1 MRSPISTQHMK
12 LFTLLSAVIFVTALQ
27 AQTEVT
33 IPTGPG
39 NTTQAYYSL
48 ANDVQGTVALGDWD
62 LAFEISGF
70 TSTVQV
76 NTMKGLTAFE
86 TPEGIADWTAV
97 NAPDEMNWISLN
109 NSETYWSAGALSNG
123 NNLSEPDGFNVGWG
137 TYNLITH
144 TIAGTKVYVIGFPD
158 ATFRKLRINSLA
170 GGAYSFTHAALDGT
184 DEQTVSLMKAVHAGK
199 NFGYYSF
206 VGGVL
211 DLEPPTA
218 SWDLLFTK
226 YTAIIPA
233 PAPTAYGVAGVLQNK
248 GVDALQVDG
257 VDPASADWNSGP
269 LDSAM
274 NVIGYDWKSFNMETS
289 MYEYPTDRTYFVQDR
304 AGNIWKL
311 IFTAYGGSSN
321 GNMTFTQDMVS
332 AVGVEENYGTR
343 DLVVYPNPTNTGSIS
358 IILDRTVRNGQLSI
372 LDLTGKLVS
381 TANVTGGMGLV
392 AWPVDVSGL
401 SDGTYVMKLDAEGSA
416 FTTRFVVG
424 L

>member
-1 MRSPISTQHMK
+1 MK

>member
-1 MRSPISTQHMK
+1 MK

-86 TPEGIADWTAV
+86 TPEGIADWNAV

-311 IFTAYGGSSN
+311 IFTAYGGGSN

>member
-1 MRSPISTQHMK
+1 MK

-343 DLVVYPNPTNTGSIS
+343 DLVVYPNPTNTGSIG

>member
-1 MRSPISTQHMK
+1 
-12 LFTLLSAVIFVTALQ
+12 
-27 AQTEVT
+27 
-33 IPTGPG
+33 
-39 NTTQAYYSL
+39 
-48 ANDVQGTVALGDWD
+48 
-62 LAFEISGF
+62 
-70 TSTVQV
+70 
-76 NTMKGLTAFE
+76 MKGLTAFE
-86 TPEGIADWTAV
+86 TPEGIADWNAV

-233 PAPTAYGVAGVLQNK
+233 PAPTAYGVAGDK
-248 GVDALQVDG
+248 GVDALQVD
-257 VDPASADWNSGP
+257 VRCLRRLDQWPARFRNERDRLRLEELQYGDFDVRVPNGP
-269 LDSAM
+269 HL
-274 NVIGYDWKSFNMETS
+274 F
-289 MYEYPTDRTYFVQDR
+289 RTNTIR

-311 IFTAYGGSSN
+311 IFTAYGGGSN

-343 DLVVYPNPTNTGSIS
+343 DWSSIRIRRIRAVS
-358 IILDRTVRNGQLSI
+358 ASSWICMVRNGQLSI

-392 AWPVDVSGL
+392 ACGRERPFRWNLCDEAGC
-401 SDGTYVMKLDAEGSA
+401 
-416 FTTRFVVG
+416 
-424 L
+424 